1 MKKKLLSLLLSA
13 AMTAT
18 LLAGCG
24 SKAATETAAP
34 EAAAET
40 TEEAA
45 PADEAAA
52 EEAPA
57 AEAAV
62 PADFKVGVILVG
74 DENEGYTYAH
84 IQGIKEACKTL
95 GVADNQVI
103 WKYTIAE
110 DATCY
115 DAAMDLVDAGCSV
128 VFSNS
133 YGHQT
138 YMQQA
143 ASEVPDVTFVS
154 MTGDTA
160 AISGLDNFCN
170 AFTNVYESRY
180 VSGVVAGMKI
190 AELDAAGKIPATG
203 YDKDGNVKVGYVGA
217 YPYAEVVSGYTAF
230 FLGIRS
236 VFEKAAMEV
245 TYTNSWFDITAE
257 GEAAKALMSDG
268 CVIIGQHA
276 DSTGAPAAVQ
286 AALDGGAVAYS
297 VGYNVDMLSVAPDAA
312 LTSATNNWSVYYT
325 YAIGT
330 AMKGEKIDQ
339 NWAKGYAEDAVAI
352 TELGASCAEGTA
364 DAVAK
369 AEASIKDGSLHVFDT
384 SKFTVDGKNLEE
396 YVVDLTGNFDT
407 SDAEDKNAIWD
418 GYFHESEFRSAPSFD
433 IRIDGIKELN

>member
-1 MKKKLLSLLLSA
+1 MKKLLSLLLTG
-13 AMTAT
+13 AMVLSLTA
-18 LLAGCG
+18 CG
-24 SKAATETAAP
+24 STAA
-34 EAAAET
+34 EAPAADAA

-45 PADEAAA
+45 PAEDAAA
-52 EEAPA
+52 EEEAAPA
-57 AEAAV
+57 EETTAAA

-84 IQGIKEACKTL
+84 IEGIQAAMKTL
-95 GVADNQVI
+95 GLADDQVI

-143 ASEVPDVTFVS
+143 AQEVPDVTFVS

-190 AELDAAGKIPATG
+190 AELDAAGEIPATG
-203 YDKDGNVKVGYVGA
+203 YDADGNVKIGYVGA

-230 FLGIRS
+230 FLGAQS
-236 VFEKAAMEV
+236 VFEKVSMEV
-245 TYTNSWFDITAE
+245 SYTNSWFDITAE

-268 CVIIGQHA
+268 CVVIGQHA

-325 YAIGT
+325 YAIGA
-330 AMKGEKIDQ
+330 AMNGEKIDQ
-339 NWAKGYAEDAVAI
+339 NWAKGYSDDAVAI

-364 DAVAK
+364 DKVAEV
-369 AEASIKDGSLHVFDT
+369 EAAIKDGSLHVFDT
-384 SKFTVDGKNLEE
+384 TTFTVDGKNLDE
-396 YVVDLTGNFDT
+396 YVVDLTGNFETTD
-407 SDAEDKNAIWD
+407 EGDKNAIMD

-433 IRIDGIKELN
+433 IRIDGITELN